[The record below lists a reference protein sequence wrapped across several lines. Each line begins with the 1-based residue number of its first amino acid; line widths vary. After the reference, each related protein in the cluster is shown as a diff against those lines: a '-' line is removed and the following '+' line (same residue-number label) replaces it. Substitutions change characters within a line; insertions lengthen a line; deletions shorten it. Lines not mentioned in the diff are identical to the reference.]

1 VPSVA
6 LAAGAWL
13 ARRRRATEI
22 LLLQATVVV
31 GAVAGAAMTAQIT
44 GPVHLHYT
52 RALWPVAMLLWVS
65 VAWAALAAVPEG
77 ARAAVDRRATP
88 VGAAALGAL
97 ALVGWVGRPPHPWP
111 APPREAE
118 VVATLDAAMSALP
131 ADLVGPV
138 LVDADGTLEGTKL
151 QTGLQL
157 QLERAGIP
165 VVVPAS
171 VAVYY
176 GDHRAERTP
185 TTALVVATGDEAD
198 ALAAAPGG
206 RVVLDQHD
214 PRVLVVVGPSP

>member
-1 VPSVA
+1 
-6 LAAGAWL
+6 
-13 ARRRRATEI
+13 
-22 LLLQATVVV
+22 
-31 GAVAGAAMTAQIT
+31 
-44 GPVHLHYT
+44 
-52 RALWPVAMLLWVS
+52 
-65 VAWAALAAVPEG
+65 
-77 ARAAVDRRATP
+77 
-88 VGAAALGAL
+88 
-97 ALVGWVGRPPHPWP
+97 
-111 APPREAE
+111 